1 METIKK
7 TKVIITAIKSNV
19 PSNGLVTVFTL
30 GYEDFI
36 SRRFVTPAESI
47 KDLEQAMVTATPIE
61 LPL

>member
-7 TKVIITAIKSNV
+7 VKVIITAIKSNI

-30 GYEDFI
+30 GYEDFV

>member
-7 TKVIITAIKSNV
+7 TKVIITAMKSNV
-19 PSNGLVTVFTL
+19 PSNGMITVFTL

-36 SRRFVTPAESI
+36 PREFVTPAESI
-47 KDLEQAMVTATPIE
+47 KDLEQAMVTTTPIE

>member
-7 TKVIITAIKSNV
+7 TKVIITAMKSNI
-19 PSNGLVTVFTL
+19 PSDGMITVFTL

-36 SRRFVTPAESI
+36 PREFVTSAESI
-47 KDLEQAMVTATPIE
+47 KDLEQAMVTTTPIE

>member
-19 PSNGLVTVFTL
+19 PSDGMITVFTL

-36 SRRFVTPAESI
+36 PRTFVTPSKSI
-47 KDLEQAMVTATPIE
+47 KDLEQAMITTTPIK
-61 LPL
+61 LAL

>member
-7 TKVIITAIKSNV
+7 TKVIITAMKSNI

-30 GYEDFI
+30 GYEDFTP
-36 SRRFVTPAESI
+36 REFVTPAESI
-47 KDLEQAMVTATPIE
+47 KDLEQAMITATPIE

>member
-19 PSNGLVTVFTL
+19 PSNGMITVFTL

-36 SRRFVTPAESI
+36 PRAFVTPSKSI
-47 KDLEQAMVTATPIE
+47 KDLEQAMITTTPIE
-61 LPL
+61 LAL